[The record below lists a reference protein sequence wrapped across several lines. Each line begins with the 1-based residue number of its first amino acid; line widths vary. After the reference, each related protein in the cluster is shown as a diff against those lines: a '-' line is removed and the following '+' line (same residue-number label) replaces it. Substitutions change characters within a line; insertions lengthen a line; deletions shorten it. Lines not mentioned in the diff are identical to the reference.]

1 VGSHFEFRLRRQLS
15 LKALELPEKPNELG
29 KVRSTARRRLVLS
42 RAALSVA
49 VLVGVVGLIGLASV
63 ALRGPADPTYAVGQP
78 GAAADA
84 DGAEVDGSN
93 TLLVENADATSST
106 AQTTAGAAAATAA
119 EPAQNAASAASFGG
133 ECLPA
138 PPLADV
144 SVTDPGKQVVR
155 VSNETE
161 LQAAMQTLS
170 ANTVLLLA
178 PGTYELSRTLWVS
191 VDDVTIRGD
200 STRCDEVIVAG
211 KGMENPAGK
220 DDVPHGVWS
229 DRRNLKVQNLTIQE
243 VYFHAITVN
252 GGGYAPEIYN
262 VRLLDA
268 GEQFIKINP
277 IGYGEG
283 VDDGVVDYAV
293 IKYTDAAPTADHGGG
308 TGYTQGVDIHAGKGW
323 TISNSRFEN
332 LHTPD
337 SADHLW
343 GPAVLAWNGAAN
355 TTVDGNVFVD
365 VNRAIA
371 FGLDGSRA
379 NDHSGGIIRNNMIVM
394 SPGLFSDSRVAQS
407 DAPIIVWGSP
417 GTKVLH
423 NTVVAQ
429 GNMAKSIELRFHSDG
444 AEIRNNLVDAPITDR
459 DNSNYV
465 DAGNV
470 SVEDTSMFRNPAIG
484 DLHLTARAEVFST
497 TAHGDAAYD
506 FDGQQRSEATDAG
519 ADEFTAEPAPA
530 AVPTSDPTTTPH
542 TCAPTEEDPADDPGT
557 TTAPTAVPAPKSSV
571 VEPRVV
577 QPSVVKPGV
586 VKPGVPDRPGTTT
599 TTVTRP
605 KPSPSTPPN
614 TAPSTPD
621 PTPEQP
627 STPAGSGDLVNK
639 ADLTY
644 EGSFRV
650 PAPSGNDERGTL
662 AYGGAGLGYNEAND
676 SLFIT
681 GHSWHQLT
689 AEISVPEPGRS
700 ADPASLPRAS
710 FLQPL
715 QDVTDGKL
723 PSVSQPR
730 TESYGRI
737 GGYLVDG
744 DDLIVSAYNYYDASD
759 SQKSSHLLTDVDMG
773 RSSNMVALTDSVK
786 PRWLGGAMAVIPSNW
801 QNSFGGDTYIGGLA
815 GISIVSNSS
824 VGPAAA
830 TFSKASL
837 TGGDPAKLVLGYPLA
852 EPLDQPTEQSDLW
865 NQSSEVRGMVFPEG
879 TSSVLY
885 FGTHGVGSYCYG
897 TGAECGDPVSEYKGN
912 HAYPYRYQ
920 IWAYDAADLAK
931 VYRGG
936 AAAKSLKP
944 YDYWELELPYSPRQT
959 EIGGVAYDPSTG
971 RIFIS
976 QGFADGTQPV
986 IHVYTLW

>member
-1 VGSHFEFRLRRQLS
+1 MGSNFEFRLRRQLS
-15 LKALELPEKPNELG
+15 LKALELPEKPNQLG

-42 RAALSVA
+42 RAALSIA
-49 VLVGVVGLIGLASV
+49 VLVGVVGLIGLATV
-63 ALRGPADPTYAVGQP
+63 ALERPADPTYAVGQP
-78 GAAADA
+78 GEAS
-84 DGAEVDGSN
+84 DGAEAGEAK
-93 TLLVENADATSST
+93 TLQVENADGTSAT
-106 AQTTAGAAAATAA
+106 AETTAGAVATTEAAQTIDT
-119 EPAQNAASAASFGG
+119 AASFGG

-138 PPLADV
+138 PPLGDV
-144 SVTDPGKQVVR
+144 SATDPGKQVVR
-155 VSNETE
+155 VSNEAE
-161 LQAAMQTLS
+161 LQEAMQNLS
-170 ANTVLLLA
+170 ANTVVLLA

-200 STRCDEVIVAG
+200 STRCDEIILTG

-220 DDVPHGVWS
+220 DDVPHGVWT
-229 DRRNLKVQNLTIQE
+229 DRHNLKVQNLTIQQ

-262 VRLLDA
+262 VRLLDT

-277 IGYGEG
+277 IGYGDG
-283 VDDGVVDYAV
+283 VDDGVVDYA
-293 IKYTDAAPTADHGGG
+293 IMKYTVAAPTTDHGGG

-332 LHTPD
+332 LDTPD
-337 SADHLW
+337 NADHLW
-343 GPAVLAWNGAAN
+343 GPAILAWNGAAN
-355 TTVDGNVFVD
+355 TTVDSNVFVD

-379 NDHSGGIIRNNMIVM
+379 NDHSGGVIRNNMIVM
-394 SPGLFSDSRVAQS
+394 SPGLFSDSRIAQS
-407 DAPIIVWGSP
+407 DAPIIVWNSP

-423 NTVVAQ
+423 NTVAAQ
-429 GNMAKSIELRFHSDG
+429 GNTAKSIELRFNSDG
-444 AEIRNNLVDAPITDR
+444 AEVRNNLVDAPITDR

-470 SVEDTSMFRNPAIG
+470 SVEGTSMFRNPAIG
-484 DLHLTARAEVFST
+484 DLHLTTKTEALAA

-506 FDGQQRSEATDAG
+506 FDGQLRKGATDAG
-519 ADEFTAEPAPA
+519 ADEFATEPVPTPVPAP
-530 AVPTSDPTTTPH
+530 TPTTTPH
-542 TCAPTEEDPADDPGT
+542 ACDPPAEDPIGDPDT
-557 TTAPTAVPAPKSSV
+557 TTVPTTAPKPKPSV
-571 VEPRVV
+571 VTPTAPE
-577 QPSVVKPGV
+577 PSVVKPST
-586 VKPGVPDRPGTTT
+586 PDRPGSTT
-599 TTVTRP
+599 TTVARP
-605 KPSPSTPPN
+605 EPTPSTP
-614 TAPSTPD
+614 APTPD
-621 PTPEQP
+621 KP

-639 ADLTY
+639 ADLKY

-650 PAPSGNDERGTL
+650 PAPSGDDERGTL
-662 AYGGAGLGYNEAND
+662 AYGGAGLAYNEAND

-681 GHSWHQLT
+681 GHNWHQLT
-689 AEISVPEPGRS
+689 AEISVPELGRS
-700 ADPASLPRAS
+700 ASSASLPRAS

-723 PSVSQPR
+723 PSISQPR

-744 DDLIVSAYNYYDASD
+744 DDLIVSGYNYYDAGD
-759 SQKSSHLLTDVDMG
+759 TQKSSHLLTDVNMG
-773 RSSNMVALTDSVK
+773 RSSNMVSLTDSVK
-786 PRWLGGAMAVIPSNW
+786 PRWLGGAMATIPTNW
-801 QNSFGGDTYIGGLA
+801 QSSFGGDPYIGGLA

-824 VGPAAA
+824 VGPASA
-830 TFSKASL
+830 TFSRASL
-837 TGGDPAKLVLGYPLA
+837 TGGDPAQLVLGYPLE
-852 EPLDQPTEQSDLW
+852 EPLDHPTEQSDLW

-885 FGTHGVGSYCYG
+885 FGTHGIGSYCYG
-897 TGAECGDPVSEYKGN
+897 TGAACGDPASEYKGN

-986 IHVYTLW
+986 IHVYTLR